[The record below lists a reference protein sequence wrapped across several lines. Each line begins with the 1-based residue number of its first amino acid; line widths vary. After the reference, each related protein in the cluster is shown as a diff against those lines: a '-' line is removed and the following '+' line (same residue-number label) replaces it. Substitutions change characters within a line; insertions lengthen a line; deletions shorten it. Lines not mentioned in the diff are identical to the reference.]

1 MRKLFSFLILSLMV
15 AVTVLG
21 AQNNNQAGGTMHL
34 KGKVLDST
42 NLPMASTTVKV
53 FKGTTE
59 PKAGTAAVKEGVT
72 DNNGDFDLEVPPGD
86 YFIEVSAPD
95 FNPFKQAVKANAT
108 MQPLAVT
115 LTVKTF
121 EQVIEVAGN
130 ANEVGVDTDSSLTT
144 DTLTGDALLD
154 LPDNEEDLLA
164 YLEELAAQRG
174 IIGGDLQILTDG
186 FANSYLPNRNEIAEI
201 RIVNTS
207 FDAGGAGSGPR
218 IEIVTRPGTGAW
230 TGNVGFNFGDES
242 LNAAAPLTNRKPA
255 SQTRNFDAQL
265 RGPIMPGRITA
276 TIGIQNNENESE
288 GNAIRAIYIT
298 GPVNVGISRIRRDRT
313 FRFGPTVT
321 LNKVHTINS
330 NFSYTDSKTDNGGVG
345 GFTLPERATNSKS
358 HNWTIQATETANL
371 KATLRNEFRFQ
382 VRNNTA
388 TTLPLTDAVAINVQD
403 AFNGGGAPNRN
414 ANSSRDFVIGN
425 TTRWQAKRTLT
436 LTMAGE
442 ANLHKNHSDSRNN
455 YLGTYRF
462 GSIHDYCVAEGY
474 IGSQCQITK
483 SYVDDAAALGIN
495 PTFCVQPGTGI
506 LHGNSDCDLFDESG
520 RRINGQPVPISGVP
534 TQFNITTGNP
544 ILDVRQSEYAAYLQ
558 GEWRLAPRAQL
569 SFGARYQAQQ
579 HLDDYNN
586 IAPTLG
592 LSYQLST
599 KQNWQTVVRV
609 GGRMNYQTFSMNSW
623 EQLLRS
629 TGPDNQ
635 TEFQVLNPTYPLPD
649 PSTLIAVA
657 NNAPSTATTIR
668 IRAEDYASGYTLQ
681 PSFSVDQSLP
691 KGHRLSFN
699 FQISRGVHQSRN
711 RNINAP
717 FPGTPLDQDIFNKLN
732 FRSSDPVLQAAV
744 RAEGRAIVD
753 SMRPDPTRG
762 TLSQM
767 ESSGSSLT
775 KNFSI
780 QYRTNN
786 KRVLWQKVMIGGTV
800 SWNMNWAEDNN
811 GTPMNNW
818 DLASEWGRSSSDQRH
833 RITGSL
839 NVEVPWRLRFS
850 FTGLGWN
857 SGRPYTIT
865 TGYDLNG
872 DGSNNDRPFGLG
884 RNSETGPSSF
894 NVIGMTVTKTIPL
907 PGGARRPTPSND
919 YAEPQRG
926 GGGFGGGGG
935 GGGGF
940 GGGGGR
946 GNSTA
951 RQIQISV
958 RVTNLFNSTVRTNVS
973 GVLSSQ
979 YYGQITGGG
988 QGRTIRLSIQTNL
1001 GQLF

>member
-1 MRKLFSFLILSLMV
+1 MQKFLSFLILCLMV
-15 AVTVLG
+15 TVTVLG
-21 AQNNNQAGGTMHL
+21 AQNNNQAGATMHL

-42 NLPMASTTVKV
+42 NLPMAATTVKV
-53 FKGTTE
+53 FKGTAE
-59 PKAGTAAVKEGVT
+59 PKAGTAAVKEGAT
-72 DNNGDFDLEVPPGD
+72 DNNGDFDLEVPSGD
-86 YFIEVSAPD
+86 YYIEVSAPD
-95 FNPFKQAVKANAT
+95 FNTFKQAVKATAT

-130 ANEVGVDTDSSLTT
+130 SNEVGVDTSNSLTT

-218 IEIVTRPGTGAW
+218 IEIVTRPGTGFW

-276 TIGIQNNENESE
+276 TIGIQNNESDSE
-288 GNAIRAIYIT
+288 GNAIRAIYIN

-313 FRFGPTVT
+313 FRFGPTLT
-321 LNKVHTINS
+321 INKVHTLTS

-345 GFTLPERATNSKS
+345 GFTLPERATNAKS
-358 HNWTIQATETANL
+358 HNWTIQMTETANL
-371 KATLRNEFRFQ
+371 KTTLRNELRFQ
-382 VRNNTA
+382 MRNNSA
-388 TTLPLTDAVAINVQD
+388 KTLPVTDAVAVNVQD
-403 AFNGGGAPNRN
+403 AFNGGGAPTR
-414 ANSSRDFVIGN
+414 NSSDARDFLIGD
-425 TTRWQAKRTLT
+425 TVRWQAKKTLT

-442 ANLHKNHSDSRNN
+442 ANIHKTHSDSRNN

-483 SYVDDAAALGIN
+483 DYVDEATELGVT
-495 PTFCVQPGTGI
+495 PTYCVQPGTGI
-506 LHGNSDCDLFDESG
+506 LHGNSDCDLVDEFG
-520 RRINGQPVPISGVP
+520 KRINGQPVPISGVAS
-534 TQFNITTGNP
+534 QFNITTGNP
-544 ILDVRQSEYAAYLQ
+544 VLDVRQSEYAAYIQ
-558 GEWRLAPRAQL
+558 GEWRLMPRAQL

-579 HLDDYNN
+579 HLNDYNN

-592 LSYQLST
+592 LSYQLNT

-609 GGRMNYQTFSMNSW
+609 GGRMNYQTFSMGNW
-623 EQLLRS
+623 ETLLRS
-629 TGPDNQ
+629 NGANSQ

-649 PSTLIAVA
+649 PSTLASIAS
-657 NNAPSTATTIR
+657 NAPTTATTLR
-668 IRAEDYASGYTLQ
+668 IRAEDYASGYTIQ

-699 FQISRGVHQSRN
+699 FQVSRGVHQQRN

-717 FPGTPLDQDIFNKLN
+717 YPGTPLDQDTFNKLN

-753 SMRPDPTRG
+753 AMRPDPTFG
-762 TLSQM
+762 TVSQM
-767 ESSGSSLT
+767 ESSGVSLT
-775 KNFSI
+775 KNVSI

-786 KRVLWQKVMIGGTV
+786 KRILWHKVVVGGTV
-800 SWNMNWAEDNN
+800 SWNMNWADDNN
-811 GTPMNNW
+811 GTPQNNY

-833 RITGSL
+833 RVTGSL
-839 NVEVPWRLRFS
+839 NLEVPWRLRFS

-872 DGSNNDRPFGLG
+872 DGNNNDRPFGLG

-919 YAEPQRG
+919 YGEPQRG
-926 GGGFGGGGG
+926 GGGFGGGGC
-935 GGGGF
+935 GGGF
-940 GGGGGR
+940 GGGGGGR

-951 RQIQISV
+951 RQIQVSV

-979 YYGQITGGG
+979 YFGQITGGG

>member
-15 AVTVLG
+15 TVTVLG
-21 AQNNNQAGGTMHL
+21 AQNNNQANATMHL

-42 NLPMASTTVKV
+42 ALPMAATTVKA
-53 FKGTTE
+53 FKGTAE

-86 YFIEVSAPD
+86 YYVEISAPD
-95 FNPFKQAVKANAT
+95 FNTFKQAVKATAT

-115 LTVKTF
+115 LTVK
-121 EQVIEVAGN
+121 VAETIINVEGN
-130 ANEVGVDTDSSLTT
+130 GNEVSVDSTNSLTT

-174 IIGGDLQILTDG
+174 IIGGELEILTDG
-186 FANSYLPNRNEIAEI
+186 FRSSYLPNRNEIAEI

-207 FDAGGAGSGPR
+207 FDAAGGGSGPR
-218 IEIVTRPGTGAW
+218 IEIVTRPGTGFW

-242 LNAAAPLTNRKPA
+242 LNAAAPLTGRKPA
-255 SQTRNFDAQL
+255 SQTRNFDGQL
-265 RGPIMPGRITA
+265 RGPILPGRITA
-276 TIGIQNNENESE
+276 TVGIQNNESESE
-288 GNAIRAIYIT
+288 GNAIRAVWIN
-298 GPVNVGISRIRRDRT
+298 GPVNEGISRITRSRT
-313 FRFGPTVT
+313 FRFGPTLT
-321 LNKVHTINS
+321 INKVHTLNS
-330 NFSYTDSKTDNGGVG
+330 NFSYSQSKTENGGVG
-345 GFTLPERATNSKS
+345 GFTLPQRATDSKS
-358 HNWTIQATETANL
+358 HNWTIQMTETANL

-382 VRNNTA
+382 VRQNTS
-388 TTLPLTDAVAINVQD
+388 TQVPVFDGVAINVTD

-414 ANSSRDFVIGN
+414 ANDSRDFVLGN
-425 TTRWQAKRTLT
+425 TTRWQASRNLT

-442 ANLHKNHSDSRNN
+442 ANIHKTHSDSRNN
-455 YLGTYRF
+455 YLGTYQF
-462 GSIHDYCVAEGY
+462 ASLHDYCVAEGF
-474 IGSQCQITK
+474 IGTQCQITQG
-483 SYVDDAAALGIN
+483 YVEEAAALGMI

-506 LHGNSDCDLFDESG
+506 EHANLDCADFVNG
-520 RRINGQPVPISGVP
+520 RGIPISGVA
-534 TQFNITTGNP
+534 TSFRITTGNP
-544 ILDVRQSEYAAYLQ
+544 VFDVRQNEYAAYMQ
-558 GEWRLAPRAQL
+558 GEWRLMPRAQL

-586 IAPTLG
+586 IAPTVG

-609 GGRMNYQTFSMNSW
+609 GGRMNYSTYSMGNW

-629 TGPDNQ
+629 NSPNAQ
-635 TEFQVLNPTYPLPD
+635 TSFEVLNPTFPVPD
-649 PSTLIAVA
+649 MSTLVALA
-657 NNAPSTATTIR
+657 NNAPTTSTTLRT
-668 IRAEDYASGYTLQ
+668 RADDYASGYTMQ

-699 FQISRGVHQSRN
+699 FQLSRGVHQSRN

-717 FPGTPLDQDIFNKLN
+717 YPGYQLPDEIFALLN
-732 FRSSDPVLQAAV
+732 YRSSNPTDQAAV
-744 RAEGRAIVD
+744 RAQGRAMVD
-753 SMRPDPTRG
+753 AMRPDPTRG
-762 TLSQM
+762 NISQN

-775 KNFSI
+775 KNVSI
-780 QYRTNN
+780 QYRTSN
-786 KRVLWQKVMIGGTV
+786 KRILWQKVLIGGTV

-833 RITGSL
+833 RVSGSL

-865 TGYDLNG
+865 SGFDLNG
-872 DGSNNDRPFGLG
+872 DGSNNDRPAGLG

-907 PGGARRPTPSND
+907 PGGTRRPTPSND

-935 GGGGF
+935 GGGF

-946 GNSTA
+946 GTQG
-951 RQIQISV
+951 RQIQLSV

-973 GVLSSQ
+973 GVLSSPLF
-979 YYGQITGGG
+979 GQITGGG
-988 QGRTIRLSIQTNL
+988 SGRTIRLSIQTNL